1 MEHYRQLL
9 ASGYLESAV
18 QGQER
23 ERECTQKQIRGTETR
38 RIFNFPSN
46 DRLLI
51 RYSQEVSKYRIY
63 TLCYVFELYL

>member
-1 MEHYRQLL
+1 MKSALITEKKNICFCGLEHYRQLL

-23 ERECTQKQIRGTETR
+23 ERQRTQRQIRSVETR
-38 RIFNFPSN
+38 RIFNFPVN

-51 RYSQEVSKYRIY
+51 RYSQEV
-63 TLCYVFELYL
+63 